1 MVFKLIIFSVQT
13 TRADFIHVFLL
24 YSRFCRRHLQ
34 GAGNTV
40 VFSVMF
46 GPVHEVVPSRGVLFQ
61 ESQRSVV
68 LCKAKL
74 LPLQSLSLEKLE
86 QLQTE
91 AQQRTKQSS

>member
-1 MVFKLIIFSVQT
+1 MS
-13 TRADFIHVFLL
+13 A
-24 YSRFCRRHLQ
+24 C
-34 GAGNTV
+34 G
-40 VFSVMF
+40 MF
-46 GPVHEVVPSRGVLFQ
+46 AGPVHEVVPSRGVLFQ